1 MNYTVLLRLQLQ
13 EEKWITMGENHTI
26 PWDMRDLIVA
36 SSGWA
41 VLNQESA
48 GQASALVPKL
58 EKGILELTQSP
69 YRYTQYEVSH
79 GIGSIHETLV
89 FYQGLLE
96 DCLSHPFTEIYGNI
110 VA

>member
-58 EKGILELTQSP
+58 EKGDI
-69 YRYTQYEVSH
+69 
-79 GIGSIHETLV
+79 GIDTKSISLYSIRGFTWNW
-89 FYQGLLE
+89 F
-96 DCLSHPFTEIYGNI
+96 HP
-110 VA
+110 